1 MKKTIASEA
10 EGKKPAGAA
19 KKPVTRKRA
28 TAAKTDTTAKPATA
42 SKPGKTR
49 KSIKPAARKA
59 VGILLDMPL
68 VPLRGLNVFPHLAVT
83 FDVARESSKL
93 AIRSAMEKDQMV
105 FLSAQ
110 KDPSEDQPAR
120 DGVYPVGCSARIRQ
134 VLELPGSETLK
145 VLVEGQRRARI
156 DNYLSDEPFFRVE
169 ILEYLQPA
177 GPEAAMEAARRLLL
191 SAFEDYMASSGRVS
205 PESMAAISSLRE
217 ASGMA
222 DAIATSL
229 NLSLVQR
236 QELLEAIDPLV
247 RIPLLIEALER
258 ESRIAEMEKELGDKV
273 RKRVEKGQKEYFL
286 REQMKVIQEELGER
300 DGTAADIEVYVE
312 QLEKCPMPE
321 DSKKRLGKEIE
332 RLRRLPPG
340 YPEGSVIRSFLDLVF
355 ELPWGGVS
363 EERLEVGVAR
373 DVLERDHY
381 GLEKVKERILEY
393 LAVRRLRELKGESGV
408 KGPILCLVGPP
419 GVGKTSIAKSI
430 AEAMGRRYVRMSLG
444 GVRDEAEI
452 RGHRR
457 TYVGAMPGRMI
468 NAIRQAGTDNPLIL
482 LDEVDKLGADYHG
495 DPSSAL
501 LEVLDPEQNNAF
513 RDHYLEIPYDL
524 SKVLFITTA
533 NTTETIPQA
542 LLDRMEVVLVSGYT
556 EEEKIEIALRFI
568 VPKQLAA
575 NALEKTDIRFDRESI
590 RGIAAWY
597 TREAGVRQLEREVAR
612 VCRRVAV
619 KKAEKGLKRF
629 LVKADKLED
638 LLGKKRFRY
647 DRAFESDQV
656 GVATGLAWTAAGG
669 DTLAIEVNVMEGTGK
684 LELTGSLGDVM
695 KESARAAV
703 TFIRSRAVEFGIDP
717 TFAANKDIHVHV
729 PEGAT
734 PKDGPSAGI
743 TLATAVASALSGRA
757 VRRNVAMTGEITL
770 RGHVLPI
777 GGLKEK
783 VIAAHR
789 AGIDT
794 VLVPEENRRDASEI
808 PATVTSKLKLVF
820 VKEMS
825 EVLALALA

>member
-1 MKKTIASEA
+1 MTIEKPVKKAR
-10 EGKKPAGAA
+10 A
-19 KKPVTRKRA
+19 KKKA
-28 TAAKTDTTAKPATA
+28 
-42 SKPGKTR
+42 PG
-49 KSIKPAARKA
+49 
-59 VGILLDMPL
+59 GILLRMPL
-68 VPLRGLNVFPHLAVT
+68 VPLRGMNVFPQLAVT
-83 FDVARESSKL
+83 FDIAREASKQ
-93 AIRSAMEKDQMV
+93 AVREAMENGQMI

-110 KDPSEDQPAR
+110 KDSTEDRPAH
-120 DGVYPVGCSARIRQ
+120 DGVFEFGCTARIRQ
-134 VLELPGSETLK
+134 ILELPGGELLK
-145 VLVEGQRRARI
+145 VLVEGHRRARI
-156 DNYLSDEPFFRVE
+156 DRFLSDEPFYRVE
-169 ILEYLQPA
+169 VLEFAHAPA
-177 GPEAAMEAARRLLL
+177 KGSDSMEAARRLLL
-191 SAFEDYMASSGRVS
+191 SAFEDYMARTGRVS
-205 PESMAAISSLRE
+205 PESMATISGLHDVSN
-217 ASGMA
+217 MA
-222 DAIATSL
+222 DTIATSL
-229 NLSLVQR
+229 NLSLPQR
-236 QELLEAIDPLV
+236 QELLETLDPLL
-247 RIPLLIEALER
+247 RTPLLIEALER
-258 ESRIAEMEKELGDKV
+258 EARIAEIEKEIGERV
-273 RKRVEKGQKEYFL
+273 RKHIEKGQKEYFL
-286 REQMKVIQEELGER
+286 REQMKVIQEELGDKE
-300 DGTAADIEVYVE
+300 GLASDIETYTE
-312 QLEKCPMPE
+312 QLEKLPMPE
-321 DSKKRLGKEIE
+321 DSKKRLQKEIE

-355 ELPWGGVS
+355 ELPWGHVDA
-363 EERLEVGVAR
+363 ERLDIAAAR
-373 DVLERDHY
+373 EVLERDHY

-393 LAVRRLRELKGESGV
+393 LAVRRLREEKGESGV

-533 NTTETIPQA
+533 NTAETIPQP
-542 LLDRMEVVLVSGYT
+542 LLDRMEVVPVTGYT

-568 VPKQLAA
+568 VPKQMAQ
-575 NALEKTDIRFDRESI
+575 NALEKTDARFDRESV
-590 RGIAAWY
+590 RGIIAWY
-597 TREAGVRQLEREVAR
+597 TREAGVRQLEREIAR

-619 KKAEKGLKRF
+619 KKAEKGTRS
-629 LVKADKLED
+629 VRIRADKLED

-647 DRAFESDQV
+647 DLAFESDQI

-703 TFIRSRAVEFGIDP
+703 TFIRSQAKEFGIDP

-743 TLATAVASALSGRA
+743 TLATALASALSGRA

-794 VLVPEENRRDASEI
+794 VIVPEENRRDAAEI
-808 PATVTSKLKLVF
+808 PATVTSKLELVF

-825 EVLALALA
+825 EVLRLALVAI

>member
-1 MKKTIASEA
+1 MTKDTTEKKLVARRT
-10 EGKKPAGAA
+10 PA
-19 KKPVTRKRA
+19 KKKA
-28 TAAKTDTTAKPATA
+28 
-42 SKPGKTR
+42 PGR
-49 KSIKPAARKA
+49 DLP
-59 VGILLDMPL
+59 GILLQMPL
-68 VPLRGLNVFPHLAVT
+68 VPLRGMNVFPRLAVT
-83 FDVARESSKL
+83 FDIGRDASKQ
-93 AIRSAMEKDQMV
+93 AVRTAMEKDQFV
-105 FLSAQ
+105 FLTAQ
-110 KDPSEDQPAR
+110 KDQTDDWPTR
-120 DGVYPVGCSARIRQ
+120 DGVYEIGCTARIRQ
-134 VLELPGSETLK
+134 VLELPGGELLK
-145 VLVEGQRRARI
+145 VLVEGHHRARI
-156 DNYLSDEPFFRVE
+156 ERFLVDEPFYRVE
-169 ILEYLQPA
+169 VLEYAHPT
-177 GPEAAMEAARRLLL
+177 GPDAALEAARRLLL
-191 SAFEDYMASSGRVS
+191 TAFEDYMGRSGRVS
-205 PESMAAISSLRE
+205 AETLASISNLRD
-217 ASGMA
+217 ASHMA
-222 DAIATSL
+222 DTIVTSL
-229 NLSLVQR
+229 NLSLPQR
-236 QELLEAIDPLV
+236 QELLEALDPLV

-258 ESRIAEMEKELGDKV
+258 ESNIAEMEKEIGDKV

-286 REQMKVIQEELGER
+286 REQMKVIQEELGDK
-300 DGTAADIEVYVE
+300 DGANADLETYVE
-312 QLEKCPMPE
+312 QLEKCPMAE

-332 RLRRLPPG
+332 GLKRLPPG
-340 YPEGSVIRSFLDLVF
+340 YPEGSVIRSYLDLVF
-355 ELPWGGVS
+355 EMPWGHVS
-363 EERLEVGVAR
+363 DERLDIAAAR

-393 LAVRRLRELKGESGV
+393 LAVRRLREMKGESGV

-468 NAIRQAGTDNPLIL
+468 NAIRQAATDNPLIL

-533 NTTETIPQA
+533 NTADTIPQA
-542 LLDRMEVVLVSGYT
+542 LLDRMEVVPVTGYT
-556 EEEKIEIALRFI
+556 EEEKIEIAMRFI

-575 NALEKTDIRFDRESI
+575 NALEKTDIRFDRDSV
-590 RGIAAWY
+590 RGIIAWY
-597 TREAGVRQLEREVAR
+597 TREAGVRQLEREIAR

-619 KKAEKGLKRF
+619 KKAERGAKRY
-629 LVKADKLED
+629 LVRANKLED

-647 DRAFESDQV
+647 ERAFASDQI
-656 GVATGLAWTAAGG
+656 GVATGLAWTPAGG

-703 TFIRSRAVEFGIDP
+703 TFIRSRATDFGIDP

-794 VLVPEENRRDASEI
+794 VLVPEENRRDAAEI

-820 VKEMS
+820 VKEMP
-825 EVLALALA
+825 EVLALALV

>member
-1 MKKTIASEA
+1 MKKTIDNEA
-10 EGKKPAGAA
+10 DGKKTAAAAKPRTAKKPA
-19 KKPVTRKRA
+19 A
-28 TAAKTDTTAKPATA
+28 TKPATE
-42 SKPGKTR
+42 K
-49 KSIKPAARKA
+49 KPAVVRKPA
-59 VGILLDMPL
+59 KTSAKNTPGILLRVPL

-93 AIRSAMEKDQMV
+93 AIRSAMEKDQVV

-110 KDPSEDQPAR
+110 KDATEDQPAR
-120 DGVYPVGCSARIRQ
+120 DGVYPLGCTARIRQ
-134 VLELPGSETLK
+134 VLELPGSDTLK

-156 DNYLSDEPFFRVE
+156 DSYVSDEPFYLVE
-169 ILEYLQPA
+169 ILEHLQPA
-177 GPEAAMEAARRLLL
+177 APEAALEAARRLLL

-205 PESMAAISSLRE
+205 PESMAAISSLKD

-222 DAIATSL
+222 DTIATSL
-229 NLSLVQR
+229 NLSLPQR
-236 QELLEAIDPLV
+236 QEILEAVDPLI

-286 REQMKVIQEELGER
+286 REQMKVIQEELGDK
-300 DGTAADIEVYVE
+300 DGTAADIEVYIE
-312 QLEKCPMPE
+312 QLEKCPMSE

-363 EERLEVGVAR
+363 EERLEIGVAR

-393 LAVRRLRELKGESGV
+393 LAVRRLRELKGETGV

-419 GVGKTSIAKSI
+419 GVGKTSIAKFI

-533 NTTETIPQA
+533 NTSETIPQA
-542 LLDRMEVVLVSGYT
+542 LLDRMEVVPVTGYT

-590 RGIAAWY
+590 RGIVAWY

-619 KKAEKGLKRF
+619 KKAEKGMKRF
-629 LVKADKLED
+629 SVKADKLED

-647 DRAFESDQV
+647 DRAFASDQI

-703 TFIRSRAVEFGIDP
+703 TFIRSRAAEFGIDP

-794 VLVPEENRRDASEI
+794 VLVPEENRRDAAEI
-808 PATVTSKLKLVF
+808 PATVTSKLTLVF
-820 VKEMS
+820 VKEMP
-825 EVLALALA
+825 EVLALALV

>member
-1 MKKTIASEA
+1 
-10 EGKKPAGAA
+10 
-19 KKPVTRKRA
+19 
-28 TAAKTDTTAKPATA
+28 
-42 SKPGKTR
+42 
-49 KSIKPAARKA
+49 
-59 VGILLDMPL
+59 
-68 VPLRGLNVFPHLAVT
+68 VT
-83 FDVARESSKL
+83 FDVARDASKQ
-93 AIRSAMEKDQMV
+93 AIREAMEKDQMV

-110 KDPSEDQPAR
+110 KDAGTDWPDR
-120 DGVYPVGCSARIRQ
+120 DGVYPLGCTARIRQ
-134 VLELPGSETLK
+134 ILELPGGEMIK
-145 VLVEGQRRARI
+145 VLVEGHRRARI
-156 DNYLSDEPFFRVE
+156 DRFLSDEPFFRVE
-169 ILEYLQPA
+169 ITEYPLPA
-177 GPEAAMEAARRLLL
+177 SGDDSMEAARRLLL
-191 SAFEDYMASSGRVS
+191 AAFESYAGNTGRISTESMTTISNLHDASS
-205 PESMAAISSLRE
+205 
-217 ASGMA
+217 MA
-222 DAIATSL
+222 DTIATSL
-229 NLSLVQR
+229 NLPLPQR
-236 QELLEAIDPLV
+236 QELLETLSPLE

-258 ESRIAEMEKELGDKV
+258 ETRIAELERELGEKV
-273 RKRVEKGQKEYFL
+273 RKQVEKGQKEYFL
-286 REQMKVIQEELGER
+286 REQMKVIQEELGDK
-300 DGTAADIEVYVE
+300 DGVASDVENYLE
-312 QLEKCPMPE
+312 QLEKCPMQE
-321 DSKKRLGKEIE
+321 DSKKRLRKEVE
-332 RLRRLPPG
+332 RLKRLPPG
-340 YPEGSVIRSFLDLVF
+340 YPEGSVIRSYLDLVL
-355 ELPWGGVS
+355 ELPWGRVD
-363 EERLEVGVAR
+363 EERLDVPAAR
-373 DVLERDHY
+373 AVLERDHF
-381 GLEKVKERILEY
+381 GLEKVKARILEY
-393 LAVRRLRELKGESGV
+393 LAVRRLRQLRGETGV

-482 LDEVDKLGADYHG
+482 LDEVDKLGMDYHG
-495 DPSSAL
+495 DPSAAL

-513 RDHYLEIPYDL
+513 RDHYLEVPYDL
-524 SKVLFITTA
+524 SQVLFITTA
-533 NTTETIPQA
+533 NTTDTIPQA
-542 LLDRMEVVLVSGYT
+542 LSDRMEMVMVSGYT
-556 EEEKIEIALRFI
+556 EEEKIEIAVRFI
-568 VPKQLAA
+568 VPKQLAL
-575 NALEKTDIRFDRESI
+575 NALEKTDIRLDREAV
-590 RGIAAWY
+590 RGIIAWY
-597 TREAGVRQLEREVAR
+597 TREAGVRQLEREIAH

-619 KKAEKGLKRF
+619 KKAEKGVRR
-629 LVKADKLED
+629 VVVRADGLED
-638 LLGKKRFRY
+638 LLGKKKFRY

-703 TFIRSRAVEFGIDP
+703 TYIRSQAVAIGIDP
-717 TFAANKDIHVHV
+717 SFAANRDIHVHV

-743 TLATAVASALSGRA
+743 TLATALASALSGKA

-794 VLVPEENRRDASEI
+794 VLVPEENRRDAAEI
-808 PATVTSKLKLVF
+808 PATVTSKLSILF

-825 EVLALALA
+825 EVLALALAP

>member
-1 MKKTIASEA
+1 MATEANGKKKT
-10 EGKKPAGAA
+10 
-19 KKPVTRKRA
+19 V
-28 TAAKTDTTAKPATA
+28 AAKTAGTGRTPAAKPAPRKRTA
-42 SKPGKTR
+42 KTGSSRDLPG
-49 KSIKPAARKA
+49 I
-59 VGILLDMPL
+59 VLCLPL
-68 VPLRGLNVFPHLAVT
+68 VPLRGMNVFPHLAVT
-83 FDVARESSKL
+83 FDIGRDASKL
-93 AIRSAMEKDQMV
+93 AVRTAMEKDQVV
-105 FLSAQ
+105 FLTAQ
-110 KDPSEDQPAR
+110 KDQSEDRPSR
-120 DGVYPVGCSARIRQ
+120 EGVYEIGCTARIRQ
-134 VLELPGSETLK
+134 VLELPGGELLK
-145 VLVEGQRRARI
+145 VLVEGHRRAMI
-156 DNYLSDEPFFRVE
+156 VSFQGDEPYYRVE
-169 ILEYLQPA
+169 VLEYAHPT
-177 GPEAAMEAARRLLL
+177 GPDASLEAARRLLL
-191 SAFEDYMASSGRVS
+191 TAFEDYMARSGRVS
-205 PESMAAISSLRE
+205 AETLASITNLRD
-217 ASGMA
+217 ASHMA
-222 DAIATSL
+222 DTIATSL
-229 NLSLVQR
+229 NLSLPQR
-236 QELLEAIDPLV
+236 QELLEALDPLV

-258 ESRIAEMEKELGDKV
+258 EARIAEMEKEIGDKV

-286 REQMKVIQEELGER
+286 REQMKVIQEELGDK
-300 DGTAADIEVYVE
+300 DGSGADLEAYVE
-312 QLEKCPMPE
+312 QLEKCPMSE
-321 DSKKRLGKEIE
+321 DSKKRLSKEID
-332 RLRRLPPG
+332 RLKRLPPG
-340 YPEGSVIRSFLDLVF
+340 YPEGSVIRSYLDLVF
-355 ELPWGGVS
+355 ELPWGKVS
-363 EERLEVGVAR
+363 DERLDIPAAR
-373 DVLERDHY
+373 AVLERDHY

-430 AEAMGRRYVRMSLG
+430 AEAMGRKYVRMSLG

-468 NAIRQAGTDNPLIL
+468 NAIRSAGTDNPLIL

-513 RDHYLEIPYDL
+513 RDHYLKIPYDL

-533 NTTETIPQA
+533 NTADTIPQP
-542 LLDRMEVVLVSGYT
+542 LLDRMEVVPVTGYT

-575 NALEKTDIRFDRESI
+575 NALEKADVKFDRDSI
-590 RGIAAWY
+590 RGIVAWY
-597 TREAGVRQLEREVAR
+597 TREAGVRQLEREVAH

-619 KKAEKGLKRF
+619 KKAEKGSKRF
-629 LVKADKLED
+629 VVRPDRLED

-656 GVATGLAWTAAGG
+656 GVATGLAWTSAGG

-703 TFIRSRAVEFGIDP
+703 TFIRSRAAEFGIDP

-794 VLVPEENRRDASEI
+794 VLVPEENRRDAAEI
-808 PATVTSKLKLVF
+808 PATVTSRLKLVF

-825 EVLALALA
+825 EVLALALV